1 MILFYI
7 IIAILVADYALN
19 QTLDHLNSTW
29 RTKPIPPE
37 LAGIY
42 DDEKYK
48 KQQSYSQTVS
58 RFSLIEST
66 VMLVATLA
74 FFFLDG
80 FKFVDGIASSATG
93 NILLQGLLFI
103 AILFVATD
111 IISTPFD
118 IYDTFVIEQKYGFNT
133 TTRKLFI
140 TDKLKGYLVTAIIG
154 GGLYS
159 LIYWFYATV
168 GQQFWIY
175 AWIAVSAFSLFMSMF
190 YSTLIV
196 PLFNKQ
202 TPLPE
207 GELRDALN
215 QFSQKV
221 GFNLD
226 GIFVIDNS
234 KRSTRANAYFTGLG
248 KKKRIVLYDTLI
260 KQMSTE
266 EIVAVLAHEVGHY
279 KKHHIVWSFL
289 SSVIQTGIM
298 LFLFSLLVSSP
309 QLSTALGIDQ
319 PKFHISMIAFALLYN
334 PISVATQLL
343 TNIFSRR
350 NEYQADKFSAQHS
363 NAQNLVSA
371 LKKLASNNLSNLT
384 PHPTYVWFKY
394 SHPSLLQRVR
404 ALNINTHCE
413 QKNNKMDNKKQS
425 I

>member
-1 MILFYI
+1 MTLFYI
-7 IIAILVADYALN
+7 IIAILVADYTLS

-29 RTKPIPPE
+29 RTRPIPPE

-42 DDEKYK
+42 DDEKYQ
-48 KQQSYSQTVS
+48 KQQSYSQTVN
-58 RFSLIEST
+58 RFNLIEST
-66 VMLVATLA
+66 VMLTATLA
-74 FFFLDG
+74 FLFLDG
-80 FKFVDGIASSATG
+80 FTIVDGITSSTTS
-93 NILLQGLLFI
+93 NMLLQGLIFI
-103 AILFVATD
+103 AILFIATD
-111 IISTPFD
+111 MISTPFD

-133 TTRKLFI
+133 TTPKLFI

-154 GGLYS
+154 GGIYT
-159 LIYWFYATV
+159 LIYWLYATL

-175 AWIAVSAFSLFMSMF
+175 AWIAVSTFSLFMSMF

-202 TPLPE
+202 TPLPK

-266 EIVAVLAHEVGHY
+266 EIVAILAHEVGHY
-279 KKHHIVWSFL
+279 KKHHIVWAFL
-289 SSVIQTGIM
+289 SGVIQTGMM

-309 QLSTALGIDQ
+309 QLSTALGISQ
-319 PKFHISMIAFALLYN
+319 PKFHISMIAFALLYD

-343 TNIFSRR
+343 TNILSRHS
-350 NEYQADKFSAQHS
+350 EYQADQFSVQHS

-384 PHPTYVWFKY
+384 PHPAYVWFKY

-404 ALNINTHCE
+404 ALIINTTCE
-413 QKNNKMDNKKQS
+413 QKNL
-425 I
+425 

>member
-248 KKKRIVLYDTLI
+248 KKKTHCPLRHADKANVD
-260 KQMSTE
+260 
-266 EIVAVLAHEVGHY
+266 
-279 KKHHIVWSFL
+279 
-289 SSVIQTGIM
+289 
-298 LFLFSLLVSSP
+298 
-309 QLSTALGIDQ
+309 
-319 PKFHISMIAFALLYN
+319 
-334 PISVATQLL
+334 
-343 TNIFSRR
+343 RR
-350 NEYQADKFSAQHS
+350 NCGCLGS
-363 NAQNLVSA
+363 
-371 LKKLASNNLSNLT
+371 
-384 PHPTYVWFKY
+384 
-394 SHPSLLQRVR
+394 RGR
-404 ALNINTHCE
+404 ALQEAPHSMVVSV
-413 QKNNKMDNKKQS
+413 QRHPDRNNAVSVLVAGFQPATIDGTWHRPAKIS
-425 I
+425 H

>member
-1 MILFYI
+1 MTLFYI
-7 IIAILVADYALN
+7 IIAILVADYVLN

-29 RTKPIPPE
+29 RSKPIPQE
-37 LAGIY
+37 LTGIY

-58 RFSLIEST
+58 KFSLIEST

-80 FKFVDGIASSATG
+80 FKFVDGITCSATD
-93 NILLQGLLFI
+93 NMLLQGLLFI
-103 AILFVATD
+103 AILLVATE

-118 IYDTFVIEQKYGFNT
+118 IYDTFVIEQEYGFNT
-133 TTRKLFI
+133 TTRKIYI
-140 TDKLKGYLVTAIIG
+140 TDKLKDYLVTAIIG

-159 LIYWFYATV
+159 LIYWFYSAV
-168 GQQFWIY
+168 GQSFWIY

-234 KRSTRANAYFTGLG
+234 KRSTRANAYFTGFG
-248 KKKRIVLYDTLI
+248 KKKRIVLFDTLI
-260 KQMSTE
+260 KQMTTE

-279 KKHHIVWSFL
+279 KKHHIVWTFL
-289 SSVIQTGIM
+289 FSIIQTGII

-309 QLSTALGIDQ
+309 HLSTALGISQ
-319 PKFHISMIAFALLYN
+319 PKFHISMIAFGLLYN

-343 TNIFSRR
+343 ANVFSRR
-350 NEYQADKFSAQHS
+350 NEYQADEFSAQNS
-363 NAQNLVSA
+363 NAQDLVSA

-404 ALNINTHCE
+404 ALTINTYCE
-413 QKNNKMDNKKQS
+413 QKKHKIEVDE
-425 I
+425 

>member
-1 MILFYI
+1 MTLFYI
-7 IIAILVADYALN
+7 IIAILIADYALN
-19 QTLDHLNSTW
+19 QTLDYLNSTW
-29 RTKPIPPE
+29 RTKPIPQE

-58 RFSLIEST
+58 RFSMIEST
-66 VMLVATLA
+66 FMLVATLA

-80 FKFVDGIASSATG
+80 FKHVDGFACTITD
-93 NILLQGLLFI
+93 NMLLQGLLFI

-133 TTRKLFI
+133 ATRKLFI
-140 TDKLKGYLVTAIIG
+140 TDKLKGCLVAAIIG

-159 LIYWFYATV
+159 LIFWLYTAV
-168 GQQFWIY
+168 GQDFWIY

-215 QFSQKV
+215 EFGQKA

-260 KQMSTE
+260 KQMTKD
-266 EIVAVLAHEVGHY
+266 EIIAVLAHEIGHY
-279 KKHHIVWSFL
+279 KKHHIVWAFL
-289 SSVIQTGIM
+289 FSAMQTGII
-298 LFLFSLLVSSP
+298 LFLFSLLVANP
-309 QLSTALGIDQ
+309 QLSGALGISQ
-319 PKFHISMIAFALLYN
+319 PKFHVSLIAFSLLYN
-334 PISVATQLL
+334 PISLAIQLV
-343 TNIFSRR
+343 TNVFSRR
-350 NEYQADKFSAQHS
+350 NEYQADNYSSQNS
-363 NAQNLVSA
+363 NAQDLISA

-384 PHPTYVWFKY
+384 PHPAYVWFKY
-394 SHPSLLQRVR
+394 SHPSLLQRVK
-404 ALNINTHCE
+404 ALSISTHCE
-413 QKNNKMDNKKQS
+413 QINNK